1 MNEQITS
8 DELSSLLINHPKIKA
23 ELLDLLKSDN
33 EAAVKWLKQ
42 RRWPL
47 LNETALAVL
56 ETNPEKVSDLI
67 YQIKTGDFS

>member
-33 EAAVKWLKQ
+33 EAAVKWLKR

-47 LNETALAVL
+47 LNET
-56 ETNPEKVSDLI
+56 
-67 YQIKTGDFS
+67 GDFS

>member
-1 MNEQITS
+1 MPSSLVITKNKYMAHS
-8 DELSSLLINHPKIKA
+8 KQQELSTRDGVI
-23 ELLDLLKSDN
+23 

-47 LNETALAVL
+47 LNETALVVL
-56 ETNPEKVSDLI
+56 ETNPERVSDLI